1 MKNLPLALL
10 TGCLIALPA
19 LLFMGFIILTGRG
32 EYYFPSYILMGL
44 VFCGASFLSG
54 ALVSY
59 QASPGVSRWT
69 IVFYLFLG
77 SAIAWFISL
86 GVLALLS
93 LTPLCIGQDNGD
105 GHNNLTLCMLQ
116 VVLVS
121 ISYTPFMLLLV
132 GLASLVTGRLLLSS
146 ADRSQL

>member
-1 MKNLPLALL
+1 MKNLQLALL

-19 LLFMGFIILTGRG
+19 LLFMAFIFLTGRG

-59 QASPGVSRWT
+59 QSSPGLSRWT
-69 IVFYLFLG
+69 IVVYLFLG

-86 GVLALLS
+86 GVLAMLS
-93 LTPLCIGQDNGD
+93 LTPLCICQDKGD
-105 GHNNLTLCMLQ
+105 GNNNLTLCMLQ
-116 VVLVS
+116 IVIVS

-132 GLASLVTGRLLLSS
+132 GLTSLVTGRLLSS
-146 ADRSQL
+146 SVDRSHL